1 MGFYDGFAE
10 MSRKQRQMAHTR
22 ILKKPKCVRFKCPNC
37 TCEFE
42 TDLCECTPIDSTV
55 MREDHVDISTTFC
68 ANCPVCDANVAS
80 GEVR

>member
-10 MSRKQRQMAHTR
+10 MGRKLRQRAHTR
-22 ILKKPKCVRFKCPNC
+22 ILKKPKCVRFKCPKC

-42 TDLCECTPIDSTV
+42 TDLSECTVSESTV
-55 MREDHVDISTTFC
+55 SREDREEASTTFW

-80 GEVR
+80 WEVK